1 MSTSPTGGGWSG
13 ADRIEPVRRTRPT
26 GRLQPGNN
34 GPSSE
39 PGARATPLGVAAVL
53 TAITGFSLLNVIVK
67 LSRAPAL
74 TFAFDRLWLGAAVMA
89 IVSVVARRRLSWT
102 SIRASIAPGVLF
114 GLNIALFVSALKRT
128 SVADVL
134 IIGALQPALTMLVAG
149 RLFGE
154 RLTGHHVAWTAVSV
168 GGVVLVTVGSS
179 GTPVWSLSGDL
190 LAVGSLL
197 AFTVYFLVSKS
208 VRRQVPAIEYMT
220 AVTLIAAIVVTPLTL
235 LSGQRLPGLR
245 WQDAVWLGLFV
256 LGAQGGHVLLAW
268 AHAQVDVSVS
278 SLMILAEPII
288 AAVAA
293 LVVLGEPIR
302 PLEIAGGVVVIVSVG
317 AILRRATTSG
327 TRSPSGQ
334 STRIER

>member
-1 MSTSPTGGGWSG
+1 
-13 ADRIEPVRRTRPT
+13 V
-26 GRLQPGNN
+26 
-34 GPSSE
+34 
-39 PGARATPLGVAAVL
+39 RATPIGVTAVL
-53 TAITGFSLLNVIVK
+53 TAITGFALINVIAK

-74 TFAFDRLWLGAAVMA
+74 TFAFDRLWLGAAAMA
-89 IVSVVARRRLSWT
+89 IVAVLARRRLTWAT
-102 SIRASIAPGVLF
+102 IRASIPAGVLF
-114 GLNIALFVSALKRT
+114 GMNIVLFLSALKRT

-154 RLTGHHVAWTAVSV
+154 RPTAHHFAWTGVSV

-190 LAVGSLL
+190 LAIGSLL
-197 AFTVYFLVSKS
+197 AFTVYFLVSKK
-208 VRRQVPAIEYMT
+208 VRQEVAAIEYMT
-220 AVTLIAAIVVTPLTL
+220 AVTLIAAVVVTPVAL

-245 WQDAVWLGLFV
+245 WQDGAWLVLFV
-256 LGAQGGHVLLAW
+256 VAAQGGHLLLAW

-293 LVVLGEPIR
+293 LMFLGEPLR
-302 PLEIAGGVVVIVSVG
+302 PLQIAGGVVVIVSVG

-327 TRSPSGQ
+327 TGSPS
-334 STRIER
+334 SRSAPIER